1 MTNMKRILFLA
12 TITLAILLMSCNPK
26 GSTPEPPI
34 AEKVK
39 KELTIHEDTRI
50 DNYYWMNQREDSA
63 VIDYL
68 NAENSYT
75 DAMMKHTS
83 EFQTQ
88 LFDEMI
94 ARIKKTDESV
104 PVKSNGYYYYSR
116 TEGDAEYPLYCRK
129 NKTLEA
135 DEEIML
141 NVSEMAKGFNFYA
154 IGDYSVS
161 ENNKILAYSE
171 DTLSRRKYTIK
182 FKSLVDDKVYTD
194 EIGNNTGGITWAS
207 DNKTIFY
214 TVKHPETLL
223 PYKVFKHVLG
233 TPVEKDELVY
243 EEKDNTFYT
252 FCYKTKSRKYI
263 LIGSTSTISAEY
275 RYIDASKPNGKFKV
289 FQARER
295 DLEYGVDHYQ
305 DHFYIRTNLQ
315 AKNFRLMKTPIG
327 KTEKSNWVELI
338 PNRDDVYL
346 SGFEI
351 FKNFLVISERKNGLN
366 QIRVRNW
373 KSNDEHYLD
382 FGEETYTARLSA
394 NAEFETEIVR
404 YRYTSLTTPASTI
417 DYNMVSKEKTVLK
430 QQEVLGEFDKSNYE
444 SKRVWATAE
453 DGTKIPVSLVYRKD
467 KFDKGTNPIWLAA
480 YGSYGSNSD
489 VYFSSVRLSLLDR
502 GFVVATAHV
511 RGGQEM
517 GRYWYEDGK
526 LLKKKNTFTDF
537 NSCAEYL
544 VAQGFAAKDKVFA
557 WGGSAGGLLM
567 GAISNMRPDLYK
579 GLIAA
584 VPFVDVVTTMLDE
597 SIPLTTGEFDEWGN
611 PKNKEYYDYMLS
623 YSPYD
628 NVEAKEYPSML
639 VTTGLHDSQVQYWE
653 PAKWVAK
660 LRDMKTDKNPLLIK
674 INMDFG
680 HGGASGRFERYHEV
694 ALEYAFVL
702 DLAGINE

>member
-1 MTNMKRILFLA
+1 MKFKLFFSIAVTALLA
-12 TITLAILLMSCNPK
+12 MSCGPK
-26 GSTPEPPI
+26 ATTPKPPVAKKI
-34 AEKVK
+34 A
-39 KELTIHEDTRI
+39 KELTIHGDTRI
-50 DNYYWMNQREDSA
+50 DNYYWMNQREDTA
-63 VIDYL
+63 VINYL
-68 NAENSYT
+68 KAENSYT
-75 DAMMKHTS
+75 DAMMKHTE
-83 EFQTQ
+83 EFQTK

-104 PVKSNGYYYYSR
+104 PAKSNGFYYYSR

-129 NKTLEA
+129 EGSLDA
-135 DEEIML
+135 EEQIML
-141 NVSEMAKGFNFYA
+141 NVPEMAQGYSFFS

-171 DTLSRRKYTIK
+171 DTLSRRRYTIK
-182 FKSLVDDKVYTD
+182 FKSLVDDKVYAD
-194 EIGNNTGGITWAS
+194 EIVNTTGGITWAS
-207 DNKTIFY
+207 DNKTVFY

-223 PYKVFKHVLG
+223 PYKVLKHVLG

-263 LIGSTSTISAEY
+263 IIGSTSTLSAEY
-275 RYIDASKPNGKFKV
+275 RYIDSSKPNSEFSI
-289 FQARER
+289 FQSREK
-295 DLEYGVDHYQ
+295 DLEYSIDHFKG
-305 DHFYIRTNLQ
+305 DFYIRTNYQ
-315 AKNFRLMKTPIG
+315 AKNFRLMKTPVT
-327 KTEKSNWVELI
+327 KTTKENWMEVI

-346 SGFEI
+346 SNFEI
-351 FKNFLVISERKNGLN
+351 FENYLVVGERKNGLN
-366 QIRVRNW
+366 QLRIRRWADNE
-373 KSNDEHYLD
+373 EHYLD
-382 FGEETYTARLSA
+382 FGEETYDAWIST
-394 NAEFETEIVR
+394 NPEFETDVLR
-404 YRYTSLTTPASTI
+404 YGYTSLTTPSSTI
-417 DYNMVSKEKTVLK
+417 DYNMTTKVKTVMK
-430 QQEVLGEFDKSNYE
+430 QQEVVGDFDKSNYE
-444 SKRVWATAE
+444 AKRIWATAE
-453 DGTKIPVSLVYRKD
+453 DGTKVPVSLVYRKD
-467 KFDKGTNPIWLAA
+467 KFKKGTNPLWLSA
-480 YGSYGSNSD
+480 YGSYGSSSD

-517 GRYWYEDGK
+517 GRYWYEEGK

-537 NSCAEYL
+537 NTCAEYM
-544 VAQGFAAKDKVFA
+544 VSEGYAAKDKVFA

-567 GAISNMRPDLYK
+567 GAICNMRPDLYR
-579 GLIAA
+579 GVIAA

-628 NVEAKEYPSML
+628 NVEAKDYPAML

-660 LRDMKTDKNPLLIK
+660 LRDMKTDHNPLLIK

-702 DLAGINE
+702 DLVGITK

>member
-1 MTNMKRILFLA
+1 
-12 TITLAILLMSCNPK
+12 MSCGPK
-26 GSTPEPPI
+26 ATTPKPPVAKKI
-34 AEKVK
+34 A
-39 KELTIHEDTRI
+39 KELTIHGDTRI
-50 DNYYWMNQREDSA
+50 DNYYWMNQREDTA
-63 VIDYL
+63 VINYL

-75 DAMMKHTS
+75 DAMMKHTE
-83 EFQTQ
+83 EFQTK

-104 PVKSNGYYYYSR
+104 PAKSNGFYYYSR

-129 NKTLEA
+129 EGDLDA
-135 DEEIML
+135 EEQIML
-141 NVSEMAKGFNFYA
+141 NVPEMAQGYSFFS

-171 DTLSRRKYTIK
+171 DTLSRRRYTIK
-182 FKSLVDDKVYTD
+182 FKSLVDDKVYAD
-194 EIGNNTGGITWAS
+194 EIVNTTGGITWAS
-207 DNKTIFY
+207 DNKTVFY

-263 LIGSTSTISAEY
+263 IIGSTSTLSAEY
-275 RYIDASKPNGKFKV
+275 RYIDASKPNSEFSI
-289 FQARER
+289 FQAREK
-295 DLEYGVDHYQ
+295 DLEYSIDHFKG
-305 DHFYIRTNLQ
+305 DFYIRTNYQ
-315 AKNFRLMKTPIG
+315 AKNFRLMKTPVT
-327 KTEKSNWVELI
+327 KTTKENWMEVI

-346 SGFEI
+346 SNFEI
-351 FKNFLVISERKNGLN
+351 FEKYLVVGERKNGLN
-366 QIRVRNW
+366 QLRIRRWEDNE
-373 KSNDEHYLD
+373 EHYLD
-382 FGEETYTARLSA
+382 FGEETYDAWIST
-394 NAEFETEIVR
+394 NPEFETDVLR
-404 YRYTSLTTPASTI
+404 YGYTSLTTPSSTI
-417 DYNMVSKEKTVLK
+417 DYNMTTKVKTVMK
-430 QQEVLGEFDKSNYE
+430 QQEVVGDFDKSNYE
-444 SKRVWATAE
+444 AKRIWATAE
-453 DGTKIPVSLVYRKD
+453 DGTKVPVSLVYRKD
-467 KFDKGTNPIWLAA
+467 KFKKGTNPLWLSA
-480 YGSYGSNSD
+480 YGSYGSSSD

-537 NSCAEYL
+537 NTCAEYM
-544 VAQGFAAKDKVFA
+544 VSEGYAAKDKVFA

-579 GLIAA
+579 GIIAA

-628 NVEAKEYPSML
+628 NVEAKDYPAML

-660 LRDMKTDKNPLLIK
+660 LRDMKTDHNPLLIK

-702 DLAGINE
+702 DLVGITK

>member
-1 MTNMKRILFLA
+1 MKFKLFFSIAVTALLA
-12 TITLAILLMSCNPK
+12 MSCGPK
-26 GSTPEPPI
+26 ATTPKPPVAKKI
-34 AEKVK
+34 A
-39 KELTIHEDTRI
+39 KELTIHGDTRI
-50 DNYYWMNQREDSA
+50 DNYYWMNQREDTA
-63 VIDYL
+63 VINYL
-68 NAENSYT
+68 KAENSYT
-75 DAMMKHTS
+75 DAMMKHTE
-83 EFQTQ
+83 EFQTK

-104 PVKSNGYYYYSR
+104 PAKSNGFYYYSR

-129 NKTLEA
+129 EGSLDA
-135 DEEIML
+135 EEQIML
-141 NVSEMAKGFNFYA
+141 NVPEMAQGYSFFS

-171 DTLSRRKYTIK
+171 DTLSRRRYTIK
-182 FKSLVDDKVYTD
+182 FKSLVDDKVYAD
-194 EIGNNTGGITWAS
+194 EIVNTTGGITWAS
-207 DNKTIFY
+207 DNKTVFY

-263 LIGSTSTISAEY
+263 IIGSTSTLSAEY
-275 RYIDASKPNGKFKV
+275 RYIDASKPNSEFSI
-289 FQARER
+289 FQAREK
-295 DLEYGVDHYQ
+295 DLEYSIDHFKG
-305 DHFYIRTNLQ
+305 DFYIRTNYQ
-315 AKNFRLMKTPIG
+315 AKNFRLMKTPVT
-327 KTEKSNWVELI
+327 KTTKENWMEVI

-346 SGFEI
+346 SNFEI
-351 FKNFLVISERKNGLN
+351 FENYLVVGERKNGLN
-366 QIRVRNW
+366 QLRIRRWADNE
-373 KSNDEHYLD
+373 EHYLD
-382 FGEETYTARLSA
+382 FGEETYDAWIST
-394 NAEFETEIVR
+394 NPEFETDVLR
-404 YRYTSLTTPASTI
+404 YGYTSLTTPSSTI
-417 DYNMVSKEKTVLK
+417 DYNMTTKVKTVMK
-430 QQEVLGEFDKSNYE
+430 QQEVVGDFDKSNYE
-444 SKRVWATAE
+444 AKRIWATAE
-453 DGTKIPVSLVYRKD
+453 DGTKVPVSLVYRKD
-467 KFDKGTNPIWLAA
+467 KFKKGTNPLWLSA
-480 YGSYGSNSD
+480 YGSYGSSSD

-537 NSCAEYL
+537 NSCAEYM
-544 VAQGFAAKDKVFA
+544 VAEGYAAKDKVFA

-567 GAISNMRPDLYK
+567 GAICNMRPDLYK
-579 GLIAA
+579 GVIAA

-628 NVEAKEYPSML
+628 NVEAKDYPAML

-660 LRDMKTDKNPLLIK
+660 LRDMKTDHNPLLIK

-702 DLAGINE
+702 DLVGITK

>member
-1 MTNMKRILFLA
+1 MKFKLFLSIA
-12 TITLAILLMSCNPK
+12 VTALLAMSCGPK
-26 GSTPEPPI
+26 ATTPKPPVAKKI
-34 AEKVK
+34 A
-39 KELTIHEDTRI
+39 KELTIHGDTRI
-50 DNYYWMNQREDSA
+50 DNYYWMNQREDTA
-63 VIDYL
+63 VINYL
-68 NAENSYT
+68 KAENSYT
-75 DAMMKHTS
+75 DAMMKHTE
-83 EFQTQ
+83 EFQTK

-104 PVKSNGYYYYSR
+104 PAKSNGFYYYSR
-116 TEGDAEYPLYCRK
+116 TEGDAEYSLYCRK
-129 NKTLEA
+129 EGSLDA
-135 DEEIML
+135 EEQIIL
-141 NVSEMAKGFNFYA
+141 NVPEMAKGYSFFS

-171 DTLSRRKYTIK
+171 DTLSRRRYTIK
-182 FKSLVDDKVYTD
+182 FKSLVDDKIYAD
-194 EIGNNTGGITWAS
+194 EIVNTTGGITWAS
-207 DNKTIFY
+207 DNKTVFY

-223 PYKVFKHVLG
+223 PYKVLKHVLG

-263 LIGSTSTISAEY
+263 IIGSTSTLSAEY
-275 RYIDASKPNGKFKV
+275 RYIDASKPNSEFSI
-289 FQARER
+289 FQPREK
-295 DLEYGVDHYQ
+295 DLEYSIDHFKG
-305 DHFYIRTNLQ
+305 DFYIRTNYQ
-315 AKNFRLMKTPIG
+315 AKNFRLMKTPVT
-327 KTEKSNWVELI
+327 KTTKENWMEVI

-346 SGFEI
+346 SNFEI
-351 FKNFLVISERKNGLN
+351 FENYLVVGERKNGLN
-366 QIRVRNW
+366 QLRIRRWADNE
-373 KSNDEHYLD
+373 EHYLD
-382 FGEETYTARLSA
+382 FGEETYDAWIST
-394 NAEFETEIVR
+394 NPEFETDVLR
-404 YRYTSLTTPASTI
+404 YGYTSLTTPSSTI
-417 DYNMVSKEKTVLK
+417 DYNMATKVKTVMK
-430 QQEVLGEFDKSNYE
+430 QQEVVGDFDKSNYE
-444 SKRVWATAE
+444 AKRIWATAE
-453 DGTKIPVSLVYRKD
+453 DGTKVPVSLVYRKD
-467 KFDKGTNPIWLAA
+467 KFKKGTNPLWLSA
-480 YGSYGSNSD
+480 YGSYGSSSD

-537 NSCAEYL
+537 NSCAEYM
-544 VAQGFAAKDKVFA
+544 VAEGYAAKDKVFA

-567 GAISNMRPDLYK
+567 GAICNMRPDLYR
-579 GLIAA
+579 GVIAA

-628 NVEAKEYPSML
+628 NVEAEDYPAML

-660 LRDMKTDKNPLLIK
+660 LRDMKTDHNPLLIK

-702 DLAGINE
+702 DLVGITK

>member
-1 MTNMKRILFLA
+1 MKIKSILSV
-12 TITLAILLMSCNPK
+12 AIIALVAVACNP
-26 GSTPEPPI
+26 TTNLPEPPVAKKI
-34 AEKVK
+34 P
-39 KELTIHEDTRI
+39 KELTIHDDTRI
-50 DNYYWMNQREDSA
+50 DNYYWLNQREDST

-68 NAENSYT
+68 NAENDYT
-75 DAMMKHTS
+75 AAVMKHTE
-83 EFQTQ
+83 EFQTK
-88 LFDEMI
+88 LFDEMV

-104 PVKSNGYYYYSR
+104 PAKSNGYYYYRR

-129 NKTLEA
+129 KGSLDA
-135 DEEIML
+135 EEQIML
-141 NVSEMAKGFNFYA
+141 NVPEMAKGFSYYN
-154 IGDYSVS
+154 IGSYSVS

-194 EIGNNTGGITWAS
+194 EIANTTGGITWAS
-207 DNKTIFY
+207 DNKTVFY

-223 PYKVFKHVLG
+223 PHKVYKHVLG
-233 TPVEKDELVY
+233 TSSKDDELVY

-263 LIGSTSTISAEY
+263 MIGVSSTVSSEY
-275 RYIDASKPNGKFKV
+275 RYIDASKPNSKFKV
-289 FQARER
+289 IQPRER
-295 DLEYGVDHYQ
+295 DLEYGIAHYK
-305 DHFYIRTNLQ
+305 DHFYIRTNYK
-315 AKNFRLMKTPIG
+315 AKNFRMMKTPIA
-327 KTEKSNWVELI
+327 KTSKENWIEMI
-338 PNRDDVYL
+338 PNRDDVFL
-346 SGFEI
+346 SNFEI
-351 FKNFLVISERKNGLN
+351 FKNYLVVGERKNGLN
-366 QIRVRNW
+366 QLRIRNW
-373 KSNDEHYLD
+373 ESGDEHYLD
-382 FGEETYTARLSA
+382 FGEETYDAWIST
-394 NAEFETEIVR
+394 NPEFETDVLR
-404 YRYTSLTTPASTI
+404 YGYTSLTTPSSTI
-417 DYNMVSKEKTVLK
+417 DYNMGTKEKTVMK
-430 QQEVLGEFDKSNYE
+430 QQEVLGEFNKDNYE
-444 SKRVWATAE
+444 AKRLWATAK
-453 DGTKIPVSLVYRKD
+453 DGTKVPISLVYRKD
-467 KFDKGTNPIWLAA
+467 MLNKGKNPLWLSA
-480 YGSYGSNSD
+480 YGSYGSSSD

-537 NSCAEYL
+537 NSCAEHL
-544 VAQGFAAKDKVFA
+544 VAEGYAAKDKVFA

-567 GAISNMRPDLYK
+567 GAIINMQPELYR
-579 GLIAA
+579 GVIAA

-628 NVEAKEYPSML
+628 NVKAQKYPALL

-660 LRDMKTDKNPLLIK
+660 LRDMKTDDNPLLLQT
-674 INMDFG
+674 NMDFG
-680 HGGASGRFERYHEV
+680 HGGASGRFERLKEV

-702 DLAGINE
+702 DLVGINE

>member
-1 MTNMKRILFLA
+1 M
-12 TITLAILLMSCNPK
+12 NPK
-26 GSTPEPPI
+26 LFFGIAMISITALSCGPKATQPEPPVAQKI
-34 AEKVK
+34 A
-39 KELTIHEDTRI
+39 KELTVHGDTRI
-50 DNYYWMNQREDSA
+50 DNYYWMNQREDST

-75 DAMMKHTS
+75 DAMMKHTD
-83 EFQTQ
+83 EFQTK
-88 LFDEMI
+88 LFGEMI

-104 PVKSNGYYYYSR
+104 PAKSNGFYYYSR

-129 NKTLEA
+129 DRSLEA
-135 DEEIML
+135 KEQIML
-141 NVSEMAKGFNFYA
+141 NVPEMAKDFSFFS

-161 ENNKILAYSE
+161 ENNEILAYSE
-171 DTLSRRKYTIK
+171 DTVSRRKYTIK
-182 FKSLVDDKVYTD
+182 FKSLLDDKVYSD
-194 EIGNNTGGITWAS
+194 EIGNTTGGITWAS
-207 DNKTIFY
+207 DNKTVFY

-233 TPVEKDELVY
+233 TSVEKDELIY

-263 LIGSTSTISAEY
+263 VIGSTSTLSAEY
-275 RYIDASKPNGKFKV
+275 RYIDASEPNSEFRM
-289 FQARER
+289 FQVREK
-295 DLEYGVDHYQ
+295 DLEYGIDHYKG
-305 DHFYIRTNLQ
+305 DFYIRTNYQ
-315 AKNFRLMKTPIG
+315 AKNFRLMKTPIS
-327 KTEKSNWVELI
+327 KTAKENWIEVI

-346 SGFEI
+346 SNFEI
-351 FKNFLVISERKNGLN
+351 FENYLVVVERKNGLN
-366 QIRVRNW
+366 QLRIRKWADNE
-373 KSNDEHYLD
+373 EHYLD
-382 FGEETYTARLSA
+382 FGEETY
-394 NAEFETEIVR
+394 NAWISTNPEFKTNVLR
-404 YRYTSLTTPASTI
+404 YGYTSLTTPTSTI
-417 DYNMVSKEKTVLK
+417 DYDMSTKEKTVLK
-430 QQEVLGEFDKSNYE
+430 QQEVVGDFEKSNYE
-444 SKRVWATAE
+444 AKRIWAIAA
-453 DGTKIPVSLVYRKD
+453 DGTKVPVSLVYRKD
-467 KFDKGTNPIWLAA
+467 KFKKGTNPLWLSA
-480 YGSYGSNSD
+480 YGSYGSSSD

-537 NSCAEYL
+537 NSCAEYV
-544 VAQGFAAKDKVFA
+544 VAEGYAAKDKVFA

-579 GLIAA
+579 GIIAA

-628 NVEAKEYPSML
+628 NVEAKEYPAML

-660 LRDMKTDKNPLLIK
+660 LRDIKTDQNPLLIK

-702 DLAGINE
+702 DLVGISE

>member
-1 MTNMKRILFLA
+1 MKFKLFFSIAVTALLA
-12 TITLAILLMSCNPK
+12 MSCGPK
-26 GSTPEPPI
+26 ATTPKPPVAKKI
-34 AEKVK
+34 A
-39 KELTIHEDTRI
+39 KELTIHGDTRI
-50 DNYYWMNQREDSA
+50 DNYYWMNQREDTA
-63 VIDYL
+63 VINYL
-68 NAENSYT
+68 KAENSYT
-75 DAMMKHTS
+75 DAMMKHTE
-83 EFQTQ
+83 EFQTK

-104 PVKSNGYYYYSR
+104 PAKSNGFYYYSR

-129 NKTLEA
+129 EGSLDA
-135 DEEIML
+135 EEQIML
-141 NVSEMAKGFNFYA
+141 NVPEMAQGYSFFS

-171 DTLSRRKYTIK
+171 DTLSRRRYTIK
-182 FKSLVDDKVYTD
+182 FKSLVDDKVYSD
-194 EIGNNTGGITWAS
+194 EIVNTTGGITWAS
-207 DNKTIFY
+207 DNKTVFY

-223 PYKVFKHVLG
+223 PYKVLKHVLG

-263 LIGSTSTISAEY
+263 IIGSTTTLSAEY
-275 RYIDASKPNGKFKV
+275 RYIDASKPNSEFSV
-289 FQARER
+289 FQPREK
-295 DLEYGVDHYQ
+295 DLEYSIDHFKG
-305 DHFYIRTNLQ
+305 DFYIRTNYQ
-315 AKNFRLMKTPIG
+315 AKNFCLMKTPVT
-327 KTEKSNWVELI
+327 KTTKENWMEVI

-346 SGFEI
+346 SNFEI
-351 FKNFLVISERKNGLN
+351 FENYLVVGERKNGLN
-366 QIRVRNW
+366 QLRIRRWADNE
-373 KSNDEHYLD
+373 EHYLD
-382 FGEETYTARLSA
+382 FGEETYDAWIST
-394 NAEFETEIVR
+394 NPEFETDVLR
-404 YRYTSLTTPASTI
+404 YGYTSLTTPSSTI
-417 DYNMVSKEKTVLK
+417 DYNMTTKVKTVMK
-430 QQEVLGEFDKSNYE
+430 QQEVVGDFDKSNYE
-444 SKRVWATAE
+444 AKRIWATAE
-453 DGTKIPVSLVYRKD
+453 DGTKVPVSLVYRKD
-467 KFDKGTNPIWLAA
+467 KFKKGTNPLWLSA
-480 YGSYGSNSD
+480 YGSYGSSSD

-537 NSCAEYL
+537 NTCAEYM
-544 VAQGFAAKDKVFA
+544 VAEGYAAKDKVFA

-567 GAISNMRPDLYK
+567 GAICNMRPDLYR
-579 GLIAA
+579 GVIAA

-628 NVEAKEYPSML
+628 NVEAKDYPAML

-660 LRDMKTDKNPLLIK
+660 LRDMKTDHNPLLIK

-702 DLAGINE
+702 DLVGITK

>member
-1 MTNMKRILFLA
+1 MKFKLFFSIAVTALLA
-12 TITLAILLMSCNPK
+12 MSCGPK
-26 GSTPEPPI
+26 ATTPKPPVAKKI
-34 AEKVK
+34 A
-39 KELTIHEDTRI
+39 KELTIHGDTRI
-50 DNYYWMNQREDSA
+50 DNYYWMNQREDTA
-63 VIDYL
+63 VINYL
-68 NAENSYT
+68 KAENSYT
-75 DAMMKHTS
+75 DAMMKHTE
-83 EFQTQ
+83 EFQTK

-104 PVKSNGYYYYSR
+104 PAKSNGFYYYSR

-129 NKTLEA
+129 EGSLDA
-135 DEEIML
+135 EEQIML
-141 NVSEMAKGFNFYA
+141 NVPEMAQGYSFFS

-171 DTLSRRKYTIK
+171 DTLSRRRYTIK
-182 FKSLVDDKVYTD
+182 FKSLVDDKVYAD
-194 EIGNNTGGITWAS
+194 EIVNTTGGITWAS
-207 DNKTIFY
+207 DNKTVFY

-223 PYKVFKHVLG
+223 PYKVLKHVLG

-263 LIGSTSTISAEY
+263 IIGSTSTLSAEY
-275 RYIDASKPNGKFKV
+275 RYIDASKPNSEFSV
-289 FQARER
+289 FQPREK
-295 DLEYGVDHYQ
+295 DLEYSIDHFKG
-305 DHFYIRTNLQ
+305 DFYIRTNYQ
-315 AKNFRLMKTPIG
+315 AKNFRLMKTPVT
-327 KTEKSNWVELI
+327 KTTKENWMEVI

-346 SGFEI
+346 SNFEI
-351 FKNFLVISERKNGLN
+351 FENYLVVGERKNGLN
-366 QIRVRNW
+366 QLRIRRWADNE
-373 KSNDEHYLD
+373 EHYLD
-382 FGEETYTARLSA
+382 FGEETYDAWIST
-394 NAEFETEIVR
+394 NPEFETDVLR
-404 YRYTSLTTPASTI
+404 YGYTSLTTPSSTI
-417 DYNMVSKEKTVLK
+417 DYNMTTKVKTVMK
-430 QQEVLGEFDKSNYE
+430 QQEVVGDFDKSNYE
-444 SKRVWATAE
+444 AKRIWATAE
-453 DGTKIPVSLVYRKD
+453 DGTKVPVSLVYRKD
-467 KFDKGTNPIWLAA
+467 KFKKGTNPLWLSA
-480 YGSYGSNSD
+480 YGSYGSSSD

-537 NSCAEYL
+537 NTCAEYM
-544 VAQGFAAKDKVFA
+544 VAEGYAAKDKVFA

-567 GAISNMRPDLYK
+567 GAICNMRPDLYR
-579 GLIAA
+579 GVIAA

-628 NVEAKEYPSML
+628 NVEAKDYPAML

-660 LRDMKTDKNPLLIK
+660 LRDMKTDHNPLLIK

-702 DLAGINE
+702 DLVGITK

>member
-1 MTNMKRILFLA
+1 MKFKLFFSIAVIIALA
-12 TITLAILLMSCNPK
+12 MSCGPK
-26 GSTPEPPI
+26 ATTPEPPVAQKI
-34 AEKVK
+34 A
-39 KELTIHEDTRI
+39 KELTVHGDTRI

-63 VIDYL
+63 VINYL

-75 DAMMKHTS
+75 DAMMKHTE
-83 EFQTQ
+83 EFQTK
-88 LFDEMI
+88 LFDEMV

-104 PVKSNGYYYYSR
+104 PAKSNGFYYYSR

-129 NKTLEA
+129 EGSLEA
-135 DEEIML
+135 NEQIML
-141 NVSEMAKGFNFYA
+141 NVPEMAKGFSFFS

-161 ENNKILAYSE
+161 ESNKILAYSE
-171 DTLSRRKYTIK
+171 DTVSRRKYTIK
-182 FKSLVDDKVYTD
+182 FKSLVDDKVYSD
-194 EIGNNTGGITWAS
+194 EIGNTTGGITWAS
-207 DNKTIFY
+207 DNKTVFY

-233 TPVEKDELVY
+233 TDIEKDELVY

-263 LIGSTSTISAEY
+263 IIGSTSTLSSEY
-275 RYIDASKPNGKFKV
+275 RYIDAGKPNSEFKI
-289 FQARER
+289 FQPREK
-295 DLEYGVDHYQ
+295 DLEYSIDHYKG
-305 DHFYIRTNLQ
+305 DFYIRTNYK
-315 AKNFRLMKTPIG
+315 AKNFRLMKTPVA
-327 KTEKSNWVELI
+327 KTAKENWIEVI

-346 SGFEI
+346 SNFEI
-351 FKNFLVISERKNGLN
+351 FENYLVVGERKNGLI
-366 QIRVRNW
+366 QLRIRNW
-373 KSNDEHYLD
+373 ADNEEHYLD
-382 FGEETYTARLSA
+382 FGEETYDAWVST
-394 NAEFETEIVR
+394 NPEFGTDVLR
-404 YRYTSLTTPASTI
+404 YGYTSLTTPTSTI
-417 DYNMVSKEKTVLK
+417 DYNMSTKEKTVMK
-430 QQEVLGEFDKSNYE
+430 QQEVIGDFDKSNYA
-444 SKRVWATAE
+444 SKRIWATAE
-453 DGTKIPVSLVYRKD
+453 DGTKVPVSLVYRKD
-467 KFDKGTNPIWLAA
+467 KFKKGTNPLWLSA
-480 YGSYGSNSD
+480 YGSYGSSSD

-502 GFVVATAHV
+502 GFVIATAHV

-537 NSCAEYL
+537 NACAEYM
-544 VAQGFAAKDKVFA
+544 VTEGYAAKDKVFA

-579 GLIAA
+579 GIIAA
-584 VPFVDVVTTMLDE
+584 VPFVDIVTTMLDE

-628 NVEAKEYPSML
+628 NVEAKDYPAML

-660 LRDMKTDKNPLLIK
+660 LRDMKTDHNPLLIK

-702 DLAGINE
+702 DLVGINK

>member
-1 MTNMKRILFLA
+1 MKFKLFFSIAVTALLA
-12 TITLAILLMSCNPK
+12 MSCGPK
-26 GSTPEPPI
+26 ATTPKPPVAKKI
-34 AEKVK
+34 A
-39 KELTIHEDTRI
+39 KELTIHGDTRI
-50 DNYYWMNQREDSA
+50 DNYYWMNQREDTA
-63 VIDYL
+63 VINYL
-68 NAENSYT
+68 KAENSYT
-75 DAMMKHTS
+75 DAMMKHTE
-83 EFQTQ
+83 EFQTK

-104 PVKSNGYYYYSR
+104 PAKSNGFYYYSR

-129 NKTLEA
+129 EGDLDA
-135 DEEIML
+135 EEQIML
-141 NVSEMAKGFNFYA
+141 NVPEMAQGYSFFS

-171 DTLSRRKYTIK
+171 DTLSRRRYTIK
-182 FKSLVDDKVYTD
+182 FKSLVDDKVYSD
-194 EIGNNTGGITWAS
+194 EIVNTTGGITWAS
-207 DNKTIFY
+207 DNKTVFY

-263 LIGSTSTISAEY
+263 IIGSTSTLSAEY
-275 RYIDASKPNGKFKV
+275 RYIDASKPNSEFSI
-289 FQARER
+289 FQAREK
-295 DLEYGVDHYQ
+295 DLEYSIDHFKG
-305 DHFYIRTNLQ
+305 DFYIRTNYQ
-315 AKNFRLMKTPIG
+315 AKNFRLMKTPVT
-327 KTEKSNWVELI
+327 KTTKENWMEVI

-346 SGFEI
+346 SNFEI
-351 FKNFLVISERKNGLN
+351 FENYLVVGERKNGLN
-366 QIRVRNW
+366 QLRIRRWADNE
-373 KSNDEHYLD
+373 EHYLD
-382 FGEETYTARLSA
+382 FGEETYDAWIST
-394 NAEFETEIVR
+394 NPEFETDVLR
-404 YRYTSLTTPASTI
+404 YGYTSLTTPSSTI
-417 DYNMVSKEKTVLK
+417 DYNMTTKVKTVMK
-430 QQEVLGEFDKSNYE
+430 QQEVVGDFDKSNYE
-444 SKRVWATAE
+444 AKRIWATAE
-453 DGTKIPVSLVYRKD
+453 DGTKVPVSLVYRKD
-467 KFDKGTNPIWLAA
+467 KFKKGTNPLWLSA
-480 YGSYGSNSD
+480 YGSYGSSSD

-537 NSCAEYL
+537 NTCAEYM
-544 VAQGFAAKDKVFA
+544 VAEGYAAKDKVFA

-567 GAISNMRPDLYK
+567 GAICNMRPDLYK
-579 GLIAA
+579 GVIAA

-628 NVEAKEYPSML
+628 NVEAKDYPAML

-660 LRDMKTDKNPLLIK
+660 LRDMKTDHNPLLIK

-702 DLAGINE
+702 DLVGITK

>member
-1 MTNMKRILFLA
+1 MKFKLFFSIAVTALLA
-12 TITLAILLMSCNPK
+12 MSCGPK
-26 GSTPEPPI
+26 ATTPKPPVAKKI
-34 AEKVK
+34 A
-39 KELTIHEDTRI
+39 KELTIHGDTRI
-50 DNYYWMNQREDSA
+50 DNYYWMNQREDTA
-63 VIDYL
+63 VINYL
-68 NAENSYT
+68 KAENSYT
-75 DAMMKHTS
+75 DAMMKHTE
-83 EFQTQ
+83 EFQTK

-104 PVKSNGYYYYSR
+104 PAKSNGFYYYSR

-129 NKTLEA
+129 EGDLDA
-135 DEEIML
+135 EEQIML
-141 NVSEMAKGFNFYA
+141 NVPEMAQGYSFFS

-171 DTLSRRKYTIK
+171 DTLSRRRYTIK
-182 FKSLVDDKVYTD
+182 FKSLVDDKVYSD
-194 EIGNNTGGITWAS
+194 EIVNTTGGITWAS
-207 DNKTIFY
+207 DNKTVFY

-263 LIGSTSTISAEY
+263 IIGSTSTLSAEY
-275 RYIDASKPNGKFKV
+275 RYIDASKPNSEFSI
-289 FQARER
+289 FQAREK
-295 DLEYGVDHYQ
+295 DLEYSIDHFKG
-305 DHFYIRTNLQ
+305 DFYIRTNYQ
-315 AKNFRLMKTPIG
+315 AKNFRLMKTPVT
-327 KTEKSNWVELI
+327 KTTKENWMEVI

-346 SGFEI
+346 SNFEI
-351 FKNFLVISERKNGLN
+351 FENYLVVGERKNGLN
-366 QIRVRNW
+366 QLRIRRWADNE
-373 KSNDEHYLD
+373 EHYLD
-382 FGEETYTARLSA
+382 FGEETYDAWIST
-394 NAEFETEIVR
+394 NPEFETDVLR
-404 YRYTSLTTPASTI
+404 YGYTSLTTPSSTI
-417 DYNMVSKEKTVLK
+417 DYNMTTKVKTVMK
-430 QQEVLGEFDKSNYE
+430 QQEVVGDFDKSNYE
-444 SKRVWATAE
+444 AKRIWATAE
-453 DGTKIPVSLVYRKD
+453 DGTKVPVSLVYRKD
-467 KFDKGTNPIWLAA
+467 KFKKGTNPLWLSA
-480 YGSYGSNSD
+480 YGSYGSSSD

-537 NSCAEYL
+537 NTCAEYM
-544 VAQGFAAKDKVFA
+544 VAEGYAAKDKVFA

-567 GAISNMRPDLYK
+567 GAICNMRPDLYR
-579 GLIAA
+579 GVIAA

-628 NVEAKEYPSML
+628 NVEAKDYPAML

-660 LRDMKTDKNPLLIK
+660 LRDMKTDHNPLLIK

-702 DLAGINE
+702 DLVGITK

>member
-1 MTNMKRILFLA
+1 MKFKLFFSIAVTALLA
-12 TITLAILLMSCNPK
+12 MSCGPK
-26 GSTPEPPI
+26 ATTPKPPVAKKI
-34 AEKVK
+34 V
-39 KELTIHEDTRI
+39 KELTIHGDTRI
-50 DNYYWMNQREDSA
+50 DNYYWMNQREDTA
-63 VIDYL
+63 VINYL

-75 DAMMKHTS
+75 DAMMKHTE
-83 EFQTQ
+83 EFQTK

-104 PVKSNGYYYYSR
+104 PAKSNGFYYYSR

-129 NKTLEA
+129 EGDLDA
-135 DEEIML
+135 EEQIML
-141 NVSEMAKGFNFYA
+141 NVPEMAQGYSFFS

-171 DTLSRRKYTIK
+171 DTLSRRRYTIK
-182 FKSLVDDKVYTD
+182 FKSLVDDKVYAD
-194 EIGNNTGGITWAS
+194 EIVNTTGGITWAS
-207 DNKTIFY
+207 DNKTVFY

-263 LIGSTSTISAEY
+263 IIGSTSTLSAEY
-275 RYIDASKPNGKFKV
+275 RYIDASKPNSEFSI
-289 FQARER
+289 FQPREK
-295 DLEYGVDHYQ
+295 DLEYSIDHFKG
-305 DHFYIRTNLQ
+305 DFYIRTNYQ
-315 AKNFRLMKTPIG
+315 AKNFRLMKTPVT
-327 KTEKSNWVELI
+327 KTTKENWMEVI

-346 SGFEI
+346 SNFEI
-351 FKNFLVISERKNGLN
+351 FENYLVVGERKNGLN
-366 QIRVRNW
+366 QLRIRRWADNE
-373 KSNDEHYLD
+373 EHYLD
-382 FGEETYTARLSA
+382 FGEETYDAWIST
-394 NAEFETEIVR
+394 NPEFETDVLR
-404 YRYTSLTTPASTI
+404 YGYTSLTTPSSTI
-417 DYNMVSKEKTVLK
+417 DYNMTTKVKTVMK
-430 QQEVLGEFDKSNYE
+430 QQEVVGDFDKSNYE
-444 SKRVWATAE
+444 AKRIWATAE
-453 DGTKIPVSLVYRKD
+453 DGTKVPVSLVYRKD
-467 KFDKGTNPIWLAA
+467 KFKKGTNPLWLSA
-480 YGSYGSNSD
+480 YGSYGSSSD

-537 NSCAEYL
+537 NTCAEYM
-544 VAQGFAAKDKVFA
+544 VAEGYAAKDKVFA

-567 GAISNMRPDLYK
+567 GAICNMRPDLYK
-579 GLIAA
+579 GVIAA

-628 NVEAKEYPSML
+628 NVEAKDYPAML

-660 LRDMKTDKNPLLIK
+660 LRVMKTDHNPLLIK

-702 DLAGINE
+702 DLVGITK

>member
-1 MTNMKRILFLA
+1 MA
-12 TITLAILLMSCNPK
+12 MSCSPE
-26 GSTPEPPI
+26 STKPEPPVAQKI
-34 AEKVK
+34 A
-39 KELTIHEDTRI
+39 KELTAHGDTRI

-63 VIDYL
+63 VINYL
-68 NAENSYT
+68 NAENRYT
-75 DAMMKHTS
+75 DAMMKHT
-83 EFQTQ
+83 EKFQTK

-104 PVKSNGYYYYSR
+104 PAKSNGFYYYNR

-129 NKTLEA
+129 EGLLEA
-135 DEEIML
+135 DEQIML
-141 NVSEMAKGFNFYA
+141 NVPEMAKGFSFFS

-171 DTLSRRKYTIK
+171 DTVSRRKYTIK
-182 FKSLVDDKVYTD
+182 FKSLVNNKVYSD
-194 EIGNNTGGITWAS
+194 EIGNTTGGITWAS

-233 TPVEKDELVY
+233 TSVEKDELIY

-263 LIGSTSTISAEY
+263 VIGSTSTLSAEY
-275 RYIDASKPNGKFKV
+275 RYIDASEPNSEFKM
-289 FQARER
+289 FQAREK
-295 DLEYGVDHYQ
+295 DLEYGIDHYKG
-305 DHFYIRTNLQ
+305 DFYIRTNYQ
-315 AKNFRLMKTPIG
+315 AKNFRLMKTPTS
-327 KTEKSNWVELI
+327 KTEKENWIEVI
-338 PNRDDVYL
+338 PNREDVYL
-346 SGFEI
+346 SNFEI
-351 FKNFLVISERKNGLN
+351 FKNYLVVGERKNGLN
-366 QIRVRNW
+366 QLRIRRWADN
-373 KSNDEHYLD
+373 KEYYLD
-382 FGEETYTARLSA
+382 FGEETYDAWIST
-394 NAEFETEIVR
+394 NPEFETDVLR
-404 YRYTSLTTPASTI
+404 YGYTSLTTPTSTI
-417 DYNMVSKEKTVLK
+417 DYDMSTKVKTVMK
-430 QQEVLGEFDKSNYE
+430 QQEVVGDFEKSNYE
-444 SKRVWATAE
+444 AKRIWATAE
-453 DGTKIPVSLVYRKD
+453 DGTKVPVSLVYRKD
-467 KFDKGTNPIWLAA
+467 KFQKGTNPLWLSA
-480 YGSYGSNSD
+480 YGSYGSSSD

-537 NSCAEYL
+537 NSCAEYI
-544 VAQGFAAKDKVFA
+544 VAEGYAAKDKVFA

-579 GLIAA
+579 GIIAA

-611 PKNKEYYDYMLS
+611 PKNKEYYNYMLS

-628 NVEAKEYPSML
+628 NVEAKAYPAML

-660 LRDMKTDKNPLLIK
+660 LRDMKTDQNPLLIK

-702 DLAGINE
+702 DLAGISK